1 MKNPNFERRLRAMRN
16 YHTNKRGSQFDGG
29 VRVFHRYDE
38 FAADD
43 LSWWDDCQMIV
54 NRRRVMIWWVHP
66 RFKYHNAIEEEAWA
80 AAGEPPTRRDWLAD
94 IRSRPVRKKVG
105 RSRMRIVAYEQGEPN
120 AEYQAYYARLRAEE
134 DRIAA
139 AGIDLIVQPS
149 ILRRTLD
156 WCTGLELCIP
166 VEVRN
171 VAELKTLA
179 DIGRRL
185 LKGETKLDRLFGDYA
200 YSRGEWLAEQAWRE
214 QKGKFS
220 EQLLS
225 MPLAGKLAG

>member
-1 MKNPNFERRLRAMRN
+1 MKNPNFERRLRAMRT
-16 YHTNKRGSQFDGG
+16 YHANKRGSQFDGG

-38 FAADD
+38 FVADD
-43 LSWWDDCQMIV
+43 LSWWDDCQIIV

-66 RFKYHNAIEEEAWA
+66 RFKYRNAIEDAAWA

-94 IRSRPVRKKVG
+94 MRSRPVRKKVG
-105 RSRMRIVAYEQGEPN
+105 RSRTRIVAYGQGEPN

-139 AGIDLIVQPS
+139 AGIDLIVRPS
-149 ILRRTLD
+149 LSQRTLD

-171 VAELKTLA
+171 VAELKALA

-185 LKGETKLDRLFGDYA
+185 LKGETKLGQVFGDYA
-200 YSRGEWLAEQAWRE
+200 YGRDQWLAEEVRRE
-214 QKGKFS
+214 GRGKFS

-225 MPLAGKLAG
+225 MPMAGNLTG

>member
-1 MKNPNFERRLRAMRN
+1 MENPTFERRLRAMRA
-16 YHTNKRGSQFDGG
+16 YHASKRGGQFDDG
-29 VRVFHRYDE
+29 VRVFHCYDE

-43 LSWWDDCQMIV
+43 LSWWDDCQIIV

-66 RFKYHNAIEEEAWA
+66 RFKDRNAIEDAAWA
-80 AAGEPPTRRDWLAD
+80 AAGELPKRGDWLAEM
-94 IRSRPVRKKVG
+94 RSRPVRKKVG
-105 RSRMRIVAYEQGEPN
+105 KSRTRIVAYEHGEPT
-120 AEYQAYYARLRAEE
+120 AEYQAYYARLHAVE

-139 AGIDLIVQPS
+139 AGIDLIVRPS
-149 ILRRTLD
+149 LSRRTLD

-171 VAELKTLA
+171 VVELKALA

-185 LKGETKLDRLFGDYA
+185 LKSETTLDRLFAGYA
-200 YSRGEWLAEQAWRE
+200 YGRGDWLAEQARRE

-225 MPLAGKLAG
+225 MRLAGNLAG

>member
-1 MKNPNFERRLRAMRN
+1 MKNPNFERRLRAMRA
-16 YHTNKRGSQFDGG
+16 YHANKRGSQFDGG

-43 LSWWDDCQMIV
+43 LSWWDDCQIIV

-66 RFKYHNAIEEEAWA
+66 RFKYRNAIEDAAWA
-80 AAGEPPTRRDWLAD
+80 AAGEPPERGDWLAEM
-94 IRSRPVRKKVG
+94 RSRPVRKKVG
-105 RSRMRIVAYEQGEPN
+105 KSRTRIVAYEHGGPN

-139 AGIDLIVQPS
+139 TGIDLIMRPS
-149 ILRRTLD
+149 LSRRTLD

-171 VAELKTLA
+171 VAELKALA

-185 LKGETKLDRLFGDYA
+185 LKGEVTLDRLFVDYA
-200 YSRGEWLAEQAWRE
+200 YGRDEWLAEQARRE
-214 QKGKFS
+214 GKGKFS

-225 MPLAGKLAG
+225 MPLAANLAG

>member
-1 MKNPNFERRLRAMRN
+1 MKNPNFERRLRAMRA
-16 YHTNKRGSQFDGG
+16 YHANKRGSQFDGD

-43 LSWWDDCQMIV
+43 LSWWDDCQIIV
-54 NRRRVMIWWVHP
+54 NRRRVMMWWVHP
-66 RFKYHNAIEEEAWA
+66 RFKYRNAIEDAAWA
-80 AAGEPPTRRDWLAD
+80 AAGEPPQRGDWLAEM
-94 IRSRPVRKKVG
+94 RSRPVRKKVG
-105 RSRMRIVAYEQGEPN
+105 NSRTRIVAYEHGGPN
-120 AEYQAYYARLRAEE
+120 AEHHAYYARLRAEE

-139 AGIDLIVQPS
+139 TGIDLIVRPS
-149 ILRRTLD
+149 LSRCTLD

-171 VAELKTLA
+171 VAQLKALA

-185 LKGETKLDRLFGDYA
+185 LKGEATLDRLSVDYT
-200 YSRGEWLAEQAWRE
+200 YGRDEWLAEQARRE
-214 QKGKFS
+214 EKGKFS

-225 MPLAGKLAG
+225 MPLAVNLAG

>member
-1 MKNPNFERRLRAMRN
+1 MKNPNFERRLRAMRV
-16 YHTNKRGSQFDGG
+16 YHANEHGSQFDGG

-43 LSWWDDCQMIV
+43 LSWWDDCQIIV

-66 RFKYHNAIEEEAWA
+66 RFKYRNAIEDAAWA
-80 AAGEPPTRRDWLAD
+80 AAGEPPERGDWLAEM
-94 IRSRPVRKKVG
+94 RSRPVRKKVG
-105 RSRMRIVAYEQGEPN
+105 KSRTRIVAYEHGEPN
-120 AEYQAYYARLRAEE
+120 AGYQAYYARLRAEE

-139 AGIDLIVQPS
+139 AGIDLIVRPS
-149 ILRRTLD
+149 LSRCTLD

-171 VAELKTLA
+171 VAELKALA

-185 LKGETKLDRLFGDYA
+185 LKGETTLDRLFVDYS
-200 YSRGEWLAEQAWRE
+200 YGRGEWLAEQARRE
-214 QKGKFS
+214 GKGKFS

-225 MPLAGKLAG
+225 MPLAVNLAG